1 MLGALPIG
9 GVVGAAVAGI
19 TNGVVYGTGGG
30 FWGTVFGA
38 VSGTVAFGLAF
49 TFIGNDPAARS
60 IGHGITASALAITA
74 LGFGWWIV
82 MWGIA
87 PWTPEGL
94 WTWSSA
100 AAASVAAVLL
110 ANSARSKRPPQD
122 GRGSASKEVNAVD
135 ASASH
140 TPLPPRGA
148 DTGMR
153 DFAFGATVR
162 GARSPVT
169 ART

>member
-1 MLGALPIG
+1 MLGALAIG

-60 IGHGITASALAITA
+60 VGHGITAWALAIIA

-122 GRGSASKEVNAVD
+122 GRGSASKKSMRSTHRRATRR
-135 ASASH
+135 A
-140 TPLPPRGA
+140 LRGA

-162 GARSPVT
+162 GARS
-169 ART
+169 R